1 MINKNIFKIEIF
13 IIFFSIVLSIYFAVF
28 DLNKFDKIKIN
39 FENET
44 YNSLLY
50 EDLEQTWRI
59 ADKFKN
65 DLDSGKNFVDSL
77 PSYRHYFLPSI
88 IVGYYYH
95 LIDKD
100 IFIDQLNNK
109 NVIKVN
115 NSKLPI
121 LIFQIIFYYLSVFV
135 FSIELKKKVKFPIY
149 VSVLTFLSLEPSIFQ
164 WHHSFWSESIFLSLM
179 LFVFYLLLKGQ
190 KKIIFNF
197 FLGVLVSL
205 LYLQRSVSFL
215 YIIPILIYLLL
226 IFKTN
231 IKPLIFTILGCLIV
245 FFLIG
250 LNNLKKTDK
259 FYLLS
264 LEHRYY
270 SFYYYFASYLK
281 ADRENI
287 EVSKAKE
294 ELKIIEGNWMDENNI
309 NLNIAEDYLKA
320 IDFRNKSF
328 LNEVIQNPLFTIK
341 FFTKKI
347 VMMCIIHPT
356 WVDESYKTDKT
367 DPEARNNPK
376 KYYHKNLK
384 RNIIYSIFLYFFIF
398 VGFLSW
404 IRKFFKHKSIDTFD
418 KFIFFNIF
426 SILYFILISGFWG
439 NPKYFTP
446 CILSLSFF
454 FGYGINEILQKL
466 KII

>member
-1 MINKNIFKIEIF
+1 
-13 IIFFSIVLSIYFAVF
+13 
-28 DLNKFDKIKIN
+28 
-39 FENET
+39 
-44 YNSLLY
+44 
-50 EDLEQTWRI
+50 
-59 ADKFKN
+59 
-65 DLDSGKNFVDSL
+65 
-77 PSYRHYFLPSI
+77 
-88 IVGYYYH
+88 
-95 LIDKD
+95 
-100 IFIDQLNNK
+100 
-109 NVIKVN
+109 
-115 NSKLPI
+115 
-121 LIFQIIFYYLSVFV
+121 
-135 FSIELKKKVKFPIY
+135 
-149 VSVLTFLSLEPSIFQ
+149 
-164 WHHSFWSESIFLSLM
+164 M

-190 KKIIFNF
+190 KQIIFNF
-197 FLGVLVSL
+197 FLGVLVSF

-309 NLNIAEDYLKA
+309 NLNITEDYLKA

-341 FFTKKI
+341 LFTKKI

-356 WVDESYKTDKT
+356 WVMSLIKLIKQT
-367 DPEARNNPK
+367 RGK
-376 KYYHKNLK
+376 K
-384 RNIIYSIFLYFFIF
+384 
-398 VGFLSW
+398 
-404 IRKFFKHKSIDTFD
+404 
-418 KFIFFNIF
+418 
-426 SILYFILISGFWG
+426 
-439 NPKYFTP
+439 
-446 CILSLSFF
+446 
-454 FGYGINEILQKL
+454 
-466 KII
+466 